1 MTRESILGL
10 EGGFSCARGVAFST
24 RDCRRLSRD
33 GGAPLITFLAPTLK
47 MNLGNDDDDDDDDD
61 DAIAAFAVTSS
72 MKLVALLNEDSDADD
87 EIGRTL
93 IIGLSLDLRDG
104 SSITTKPGVASGVTG
119 LVKIVSAI

>member
-33 GGAPLITFLAPTLK
+33 GGVPLITFLAPTLK
-47 MNLGNDDDDDDDDD
+47 MNLDDDDDDDD

-72 MKLVALLNEDSDADD
+72 MQLVALLNEDSDADD

-104 SSITTKPGVASGVTG
+104 SSITTEPGIVSGVTG